1 MGRETDNSKQ
11 DSLKSKSF
19 MQNLI
24 KQSASTRGRGSC
36 SENQDGAVLQERLI
50 LVVESPTSTLEGVA
64 GLLAASSAE
73 FSDCLASSAVL
84 VSSAGFSAQRTT
96 VMRD

>member
-36 SENQDGAVLQERLI
+36 SENQDGAVLQGRDLN
-50 LVVESPTSTLEGVA
+50 LYNFGRNS
-64 GLLAASSAE
+64 GLL
-73 FSDCLASSAVL
+73 
-84 VSSAGFSAQRTT
+84 GFSERALDSRS
-96 VMRD
+96 